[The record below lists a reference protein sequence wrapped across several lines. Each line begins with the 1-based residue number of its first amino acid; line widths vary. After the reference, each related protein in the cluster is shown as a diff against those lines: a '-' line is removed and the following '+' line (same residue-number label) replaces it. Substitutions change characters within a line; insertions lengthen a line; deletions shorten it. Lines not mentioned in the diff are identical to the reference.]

1 MLFTRQH
8 IEQREQNT
16 LAPYAVKSGESAGRV
31 FPETLSEFRTCF
43 QRDRDRIIHSKAFR
57 RLMEKTQV
65 FTVGEGDHYRNR
77 MSHSTECAQV
87 SRGLARGLG
96 LNEDLVEAIALAHD
110 LGHTPFGH
118 AGEHALNEC
127 MLEHGLHFEHNE
139 QSLRIVE
146 RLEYMYP
153 EFDGL
158 NLSKEVLDGLLKH
171 RTPFDQPKTVFKQS
185 AHLEAQVVDLGDEVA
200 YMSHDLDDGLR
211 ADMFALD
218 DIVKLPIVARAYEA
232 MTQHYGEVAKNMT
245 PEILRARLSSSLM
258 HFLVDDILE
267 ETGKRLAAHHIKT
280 LEDVRAFDGILVQFS
295 AQMRHD
301 IDELR
306 AFFMTHYYFSPKVSE
321 QSQRGQNIIK
331 QLFAFYIEYPE
342 KLPENFQRFL
352 KKEEAE
358 KDREWE
364 QATACAVV
372 VKDYVAGMTDGF
384 AEAQFRVYFS
394 HVLP

>member
-8 IEQREQNT
+8 IEQREQQT

-31 FPETLSEFRTCF
+31 FPEAVSEFRTCF
-43 QRDRDRIIHSKAFR
+43 QRDRDRVIHSKAFR

-96 LNEDLVEAIALAHD
+96 LNEDLTEAIALAHD

-118 AGEHALNEC
+118 AGEHALDEC
-127 MLEHGLHFEHNE
+127 MVEHGFHFEHNE

-146 RLEYMYP
+146 QLEYMYP

-171 RTPFDQPKTVFKQS
+171 RTPFDQPKTTFKQS

-211 ADMFALD
+211 ADMFTLD

-232 MTQHYGEVAKNMT
+232 MTQHYGEVAQNMT

-258 HFLVDDILE
+258 HLLVDDILE
-267 ETGKRLAAHHIKT
+267 ETEKRLAAHHIKT

-301 IDELR
+301 IDKLR

-321 QSQRGQNIIK
+321 QSQRGQHIIK
-331 QLFAFYIEYPE
+331 QLFAFFIKHPE
-342 KLPENFQRFL
+342 KLPENFQRYL
-352 KKEEAE
+352 R
-358 KDREWE
+358 KDTLRDPL
-364 QATACAVV
+364 AII